1 MGIDD
6 IDHLGNRRVRT
17 VGELL
22 ANVCRS
28 GLARTER
35 VVRER
40 MTLYDQGVESLSP
53 GKLINPKALTTVSET
68 FFARSQLSQFMDQ
81 INPLAEMTHKRR
93 LSALGQVDLI
103 GNELVL
109 KFAMFILLI
118 MENLSNRDS

>member
-1 MGIDD
+1 MSKKLVRMPVLYLTWGLTIS
-6 IDHLGNRRVRT
+6 ITLATVRVRT

-53 GKLINPKALTTVSET
+53 GKLINPKALTTVVRD

-81 INPLAEMTHKRR
+81 INPLAEMTTKEDFP
-93 LSALGQVDLI
+93 LWDQVD
-103 GNELVL
+103 
-109 KFAMFILLI
+109 
-118 MENLSNRDS
+118 